1 MASTSPTNTVVFKG
15 NQTEILALV
24 NPKAKW
30 KEAERVLLIQATAQ
44 HQILPQLKLN
54 VDLQNRACGLKTLA
68 KLEKDLRKAVGDNLA
83 IGNYRVR
90 ESKKGAAPSES
101 ALIIARDLT
110 TGEIIQTTRDV
121 VVMGSVPEGSRIETM
136 RSCFVFGAIRGAVL
150 AGTRG
155 TQSAVIACLEVAG
168 GASLSVGDAS
178 AILHLAP
185 AGMRGHYYVASAAQG
200 RLNVETRFLK

>member
-1 MASTSPTNTVVFKG
+1 MASTSPTNIVVFKG
-15 NQTEILALV
+15 NQAEILALV

-30 KEAERVLLIQATAQ
+30 KEAEHVLIMQATAQ

-68 KLEKDLRKAVGDNLA
+68 RLEKGLRKAVGDNLA

-90 ESKKGAAPSES
+90 ESKKGAAPAES
-101 ALIIARDLT
+101 ALIIARDVT
-110 TGEIIQTTRDV
+110 AGEIIQTTRDV
-121 VVMGSVPEGSRIETM
+121 VVMGSVMEGSRIETM
-136 RSCFVFGAIRGAVL
+136 RSCFVFGAIRGAVV

-155 TQSAVIACLEVAG
+155 TEGAVIACLEVAG

-178 AILHLAP
+178 AVLHLAP

>member
-1 MASTSPTNTVVFKG
+1 MASTSPTNIVVFKG

-68 KLEKDLRKAVGDNLA
+68 KLEKDLRRAVGDNLA

-90 ESKKGAAPSES
+90 ESKKGATPSES

-110 TGEIIQTTRDV
+110 KGEIIQTTKDV
-121 VVMGSVPEGSRIETM
+121 VVIGSVLEGSRIETM

-150 AGTRG
+150 ADTRG
-155 TQSAVIACLEVAG
+155 TQSAIITCLEVTG
-168 GASLSVGDAS
+168 GASLSIGDAS
-178 AILHLAP
+178 AVLHLAP
-185 AGMRGHYYVASAAQG
+185 AGMRGHYYVASATQG

>member
-178 AILHLAP
+178 AVLHLAP